1 MYIYIYAYICIYVY
15 ICIHIYTYIY
25 THISTCI
32 FIFVNE
38 QFSKIFPWCFFV
50 AWFGRTRL
58 RDFSYEARWP
68 TKFLALLFLGYDTL
82 NFSVSRVFFVQ
93 TNIRTLILFFP
104 QVKKK
109 TDPKDDTT
117 LNHFLAGGWWQPPPW
132 LFFGVPDLHPAD
144 FSYPAMYLGVFL
156 GWLDENCHRPELT
169 THIKSNRILMDSN
182 KLTKNVC
189 SCSKNQLT
197 WFWRVRNSWLTTSSV
212 KVVYT
217 STISF
222 KQIGWWLCWNPAKP
236 LEVWLS
242 LPFFAWI
249 FTAFS
254 TYSSVNMMNILQH
267 FNPRCFHHPTFPRD
281 RRNENR
287 KTEKTGTSASPASSK
302 PGTFDVRKWGKRG

>member
-1 MYIYIYAYICIYVY
+1 MLFRCIYIYVYIYMYIYIYAYICIYVY

-109 TDPKDDTT
+109 LIPRMT
-117 LNHFLAGGWWQPPPW
+117 QP
-132 LFFGVPDLHPAD
+132 
-144 FSYPAMYLGVFL
+144 S
-156 GWLDENCHRPELT
+156 T
-169 THIKSNRILMDSN
+169 I
-182 KLTKNVC
+182 
-189 SCSKNQLT
+189 
-197 WFWRVRNSWLTTSSV
+197 FWRVDDGN
-212 KVVYT
+212 
-217 STISF
+217 
-222 KQIGWWLCWNPAKP
+222 
-236 LEVWLS
+236 
-242 LPFFAWI
+242 LPRGFFLGFRT
-249 FTAFS
+249 FTQ
-254 TYSSVNMMNILQH
+254 L
-267 FNPRCFHHPTFPRD
+267 
-281 RRNENR
+281 
-287 KTEKTGTSASPASSK
+287 TSAIQPCTLGFS
-302 PGTFDVRKWGKRG
+302 